1 MNVSTQ
7 CPPGSFVYTVRAGD
21 TLFRLAQT
29 YNTTVNAIIAINPG
43 INPNALQIGQRICIP
58 GAAPVVCPENS
69 FPYVIRSGDTLFAL
83 AQRFGTTVAAII
95 AINPG
100 INPNALQVGQT
111 ICIPGE
117 PTVTCPMG
125 SFSYT
130 IQRGDT
136 LFALAQRF
144 NTTVAAIL
152 ALNPGIDPNA
162 LQVGRIICIPGAAP
176 PTCPTGS
183 FSYTIQRGDTLFAL
197 AQRFNTT
204 VSAIL
209 TLNPGLDPNALQVGQ
224 RICIPGA
231 APPTCPTGS
240 VPYVIRSGDTLFA
253 IAQRF
258 GTTVSAILAI
268 NPGIDPNALRIGQ
281 TICVPQAA
289 ATCPGGTFYTIQP
302 GDTLFLIATRF
313 DVSVN
318 ALQSANPGLDPARL
332 VPGQR
337 ICIPGAQP
345 ITCPGNNTYLI
356 QQGETLSSIAEKF
369 TVSAADILVLNP
381 GLRPS
386 DFIPGRTICL
396 PTTQAPV

>member
-117 PTVTCPMG
+117 PTVTCPTG

-152 ALNPGIDPNA
+152 ALNPGLDPNA
-162 LQVGRIICIPGAAP
+162 LQVGRIICIPGEP
-176 PTCPTGS
+176 TVTCPTGS

-209 TLNPGLDPNALQVGQ
+209 ALNPGLDPNALQVG
-224 RICIPGA
+224 RIICIPGA

-258 GTTVSAILAI
+258 GKHLL
-268 NPGIDPNALRIGQ
+268 G
-281 TICVPQAA
+281 
-289 ATCPGGTFYTIQP
+289 
-302 GDTLFLIATRF
+302 
-313 DVSVN
+313 
-318 ALQSANPGLDPARL
+318 RL
-332 VPGQR
+332 VTIVR
-337 ICIPGAQP
+337 LLGAV
-345 ITCPGNNTYLI
+345 G
-356 QQGETLSSIAEKF
+356 F
-369 TVSAADILVLNP
+369 
-381 GLRPS
+381 
-386 DFIPGRTICL
+386 RTIMTC
-396 PTTQAPV
+396 

>member
-7 CPPGSFVYTVRAGD
+7 CPPGSFVYSVQAGD

-58 GAAPVVCPENS
+58 GAAPVVCPGNS
-69 FPYVIRSGDTLFAL
+69 FPYVIRRGDTLFAL
-83 AQRFGTTVAAII
+83 AQQYGTTVAAII

-111 ICIPGE
+111 
-117 PTVTCPMG
+117 
-125 SFSYT
+125 
-130 IQRGDT
+130 
-136 LFALAQRF
+136 
-144 NTTVAAIL
+144 
-152 ALNPGIDPNA
+152 
-162 LQVGRIICIPGAAP
+162 
-176 PTCPTGS
+176 
-183 FSYTIQRGDTLFAL
+183 
-197 AQRFNTT
+197 
-204 VSAIL
+204 
-209 TLNPGLDPNALQVGQ
+209 
-224 RICIPGA
+224 ICIPGA

-268 NPGIDPNALRIGQ
+268 NPGLDPNALRIGQ
-281 TICVPQAA
+281 TICIPQAA
-289 ATCPGGTFYTIQP
+289 NTCPGGTFYTIQP

-318 ALQSANPGLDPARL
+318 ALQTANPGLDPTRL

-337 ICIPGAQP
+337 ICIPAAPP
-345 ITCPGNNTYLI
+345 ITCPGNNTYVI
-356 QQGETLSSIAEKF
+356 QAGENLSSIAERF

-386 DFIPGRTICL
+386 DFIPGRTICI

>member
-1 MNVSTQ
+1 MINVSTQ

-58 GAAPVVCPENS
+58 GAAPVVCPEGS
-69 FPYVIRSGDTLFAL
+69 FPYVIRRGDTLFAL
-83 AQRFGTTVAAII
+83 AQQFGTTVAAII

-117 PTVTCPMG
+117 PTVTCP
-125 SFSYT
+125 
-130 IQRGDT
+130 
-136 LFALAQRF
+136 
-144 NTTVAAIL
+144 
-152 ALNPGIDPNA
+152 
-162 LQVGRIICIPGAAP
+162 
-176 PTCPTGS
+176 TGS

-209 TLNPGLDPNALQVGQ
+209 ALNPGLDPNALQVG
-224 RICIPGA
+224 RIICIPGA

-240 VPYVIRSGDTLFA
+240 VPYVIRSGDTLFL

-268 NPGIDPNALRIGQ
+268 NPGLDPNALRIGQ
-281 TICVPQAA
+281 TICIPQATP
-289 ATCPGGTFYTIQP
+289 TCPGGTLYTIQP

-313 DVSVN
+313 DVSVG
-318 ALQSANPGLDPARL
+318 ALQTANPGLDPTRL

-337 ICIPGAQP
+337 ICIPAAPP
-345 ITCPGNNTYLI
+345 ITCPGNNTYVI
-356 QQGETLSSIAEKF
+356 QPGETLSSIAERF

-386 DFIPGRTICL
+386 DFVAGRTICI

>member
-7 CPPGSFVYTVRAGD
+7 CPPGSFVYSVQAGD

-83 AQRFGTTVAAII
+83 AQRFGTTVASII

-111 ICIPGE
+111 VCIPGE
-117 PTVTCPMG
+117 PTVTCPAG

-144 NTTVAAIL
+144 NTTVSAIL
-152 ALNPGIDPNA
+152 AINPGLDPNA

-209 TLNPGLDPNALQVGQ
+209 AINPGLDPNALQVG
-224 RICIPGA
+224 RIICIPGA

-240 VPYVIRSGDTLFA
+240 VPYVIRSGDTLFL

-268 NPGIDPNALRIGQ
+268 NPGLDPNALRIGQ

-289 ATCPGGTFYTIQP
+289 PACPGGTFYTIQP

-313 DVSVN
+313 DVSVG
-318 ALQSANPGLDPARL
+318 ALQTANPGLDPARL

-337 ICIPGAQP
+337 ICIPAAQP
-345 ITCPGNNTYLI
+345 ITCPGNNTYVI
-356 QQGETLSSIAEKF
+356 QAGENLSSIAERF

-386 DFIPGRTICL
+386 DFIPGRTVCI

>member
-7 CPPGSFVYTVRAGD
+7 CPPGSFVYTVQTGD

-43 INPNALQIGQRICIP
+43 INPNALQVGQR
-58 GAAPVVCPENS
+58 
-69 FPYVIRSGDTLFAL
+69 
-83 AQRFGTTVAAII
+83 
-95 AINPG
+95 
-100 INPNALQVGQT
+100 

-117 PTVTCPMG
+117 PTVTCPTG
-125 SFSYT
+125 SISYT

-144 NTTVAAIL
+144 NTTISAIL
-152 ALNPGIDPNA
+152 SLNPGLDPNA

-176 PTCPTGS
+176 PTCPAGS
-183 FSYTIQRGDTLFAL
+183 TSYTVRRGDTLFAL

-209 TLNPGLDPNALQVGQ
+209 SLNPGLDPNALQVGQ
-224 RICIPGA
+224 VICIPGA
-231 APPTCPTGS
+231 APPTCPAGS
-240 VPYVIRSGDTLFA
+240 TPYAIRSGDTLFT

-258 GTTVSAILAI
+258 GTTVSAILNI
-268 NPGIDPNALRIGQ
+268 NPGLDPNALRIGQ
-281 TICVPQAA
+281 TICIPQAA
-289 ATCPGGTFYTIQP
+289 ETCPGGNFYTIQA

-313 DVSVN
+313 DVSVG
-318 ALQSANPGLDPARL
+318 ALQTANPGLDPTRL

-337 ICIPGAQP
+337 ICIAAAPP
-345 ITCPGNNTYLI
+345 ITCPGNNTYVI
-356 QQGETLSSIAEKF
+356 QPGENLSSIAERF

>member
-7 CPPGSFVYTVRAGD
+7 CPPGSFVYTVQAGD

-58 GAAPVVCPENS
+58 G
-69 FPYVIRSGDTLFAL
+69 
-83 AQRFGTTVAAII
+83 
-95 AINPG
+95 
-100 INPNALQVGQT
+100 
-111 ICIPGE
+111 E
-117 PTVTCPMG
+117 PTVTCP
-125 SFSYT
+125 
-130 IQRGDT
+130 
-136 LFALAQRF
+136 
-144 NTTVAAIL
+144 
-152 ALNPGIDPNA
+152 
-162 LQVGRIICIPGAAP
+162 
-176 PTCPTGS
+176 TGS
-183 FSYTIQRGDTLFAL
+183 TSYTIQRGDTLFAL

-209 TLNPGLDPNALQVGQ
+209 ALNPGLDPNALQVG
-224 RICIPGA
+224 RIICIPGA
-231 APPTCPTGS
+231 APPTCPAGSTSYTIQRGDTLFALAQRFNTTVSAILALNPGLDPNALQVGRIICIPGAAPPTCPAGSFSYTIQRGDTLFVLAQRFNTTVSAILALNPGLDPNALQVGRIICIPGAAPPTCPAGS
-240 VPYVIRSGDTLFA
+240 VAYVIRSGDTLFI

-268 NPGIDPNALRIGQ
+268 NPGLDPNALRIGQ

-289 ATCPGGTFYTIQP
+289 TTCPGGTFYTIQP

-318 ALQSANPGLDPARL
+318 ALQTANPGLDPTRL

-337 ICIPGAQP
+337 ICIPAAPP

-356 QQGETLSSIAEKF
+356 QPGENLSSIAERF

>member
-7 CPPGSFVYTVRAGD
+7 CPPGSFVYTIQAGD

-43 INPNALQIGQRICIP
+43 INPNALQVGQR
-58 GAAPVVCPENS
+58 
-69 FPYVIRSGDTLFAL
+69 
-83 AQRFGTTVAAII
+83 
-95 AINPG
+95 
-100 INPNALQVGQT
+100 

-117 PTVTCPMG
+117 PTVTCP
-125 SFSYT
+125 
-130 IQRGDT
+130 
-136 LFALAQRF
+136 
-144 NTTVAAIL
+144 
-152 ALNPGIDPNA
+152 
-162 LQVGRIICIPGAAP
+162 
-176 PTCPTGS
+176 TGS
-183 FSYTIQRGDTLFAL
+183 ISYTIQRGDTLFAL

-209 TLNPGLDPNALQVGQ
+209 ALNPGLDPNVLQVGQ
-224 RICIPGA
+224 IICIPGA
-231 APPTCPTGS
+231 APPTCPAGS
-240 VPYVIRSGDTLFA
+240 TPYVIRSGDTLFT

-258 GTTVSAILAI
+258 GTTVSAILAL
-268 NPGIDPNALRIGQ
+268 NPGLDPNALRIGQ
-281 TICVPQAA
+281 TICLPQAA
-289 ATCPGGTFYTIQP
+289 ETCPGGTFYTIQS

-313 DVSVN
+313 DISVG
-318 ALQSANPGLDPARL
+318 ALQTANPGLDPTRL

-337 ICIPGAQP
+337 ICIPAAPP
-345 ITCPGNNTYLI
+345 ITCPGNNTYVI
-356 QQGETLSSIAEKF
+356 QPGENLSAIAERF

>member
-1 MNVSTQ
+1 VINVSTQ
-7 CPPGSFVYTVRAGD
+7 CPPGSFVYSIQAGD

-29 YNTTVNAIIAINPG
+29 YGTTVNAIITINPG

-58 GAAPVVCPENS
+58 GAPPVVCPEGS
-69 FPYVIRSGDTLFAL
+69 FSYVIRRGDTLFAL
-83 AQRFGTTVAAII
+83 AQQFGTSIAAIT

-117 PTVTCPMG
+117 PTVTCPEG

-136 LFALAQRF
+136 LFALAQRY
-144 NTTVAAIL
+144 NTTTSAIL
-152 ALNPGIDPNA
+152 ALNPGLDPNA

-209 TLNPGLDPNALQVGQ
+209 ALNPGLDPSSLQVG
-224 RICIPGA
+224 RIICIPGA
-231 APPTCPTGS
+231 APPVCPGGT
-240 VPYVIRSGDTLFA
+240 VAYVIRSGDTLFV

-258 GTTVSAILAI
+258 GTTVAAILAQ
-268 NPGIDPNALRIGQ
+268 NPGLDPNALRIGQ

-289 ATCPGGTFYTIQP
+289 PTCPGGTLYTIQS

-313 DVSVN
+313 DISVG
-318 ALQSANPGLDPARL
+318 ALQTANPGLDPTRL

-337 ICIPGAQP
+337 ICIPGQT
-345 ITCPGNNTYLI
+345 ITCPGNNTYTI
-356 QQGETLSSIAEKF
+356 RTGETLSSIAERLG
-369 TVSAADILVLNP
+369 VSATDILVLNP

-396 PTTQAPV
+396 PAT